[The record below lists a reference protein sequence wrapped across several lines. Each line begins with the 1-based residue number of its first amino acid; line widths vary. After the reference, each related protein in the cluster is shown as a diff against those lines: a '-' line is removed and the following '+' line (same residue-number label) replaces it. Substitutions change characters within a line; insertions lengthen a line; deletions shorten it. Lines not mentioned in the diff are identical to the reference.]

1 MHLKQNGQR
10 HLFRFLGAV
19 AADDFCK
26 CSFPIHI
33 LFVDIGLLIRH
44 VPQILAMGIVAVFC
58 AGLIKLW
65 WNNRL
70 VNKQELLDE
79 EKRLRV
85 EEMRRS
91 GLDTKRTN
99 DIPFGV
105 RAIQGG
111 VEVDGIWISR
121 PASQD
126 DPAATK
132 LVSSSLTD
140 TSQSS
145 APPLVS
151 QSSLESQRPLLQTL
165 SGMNEDTLRSLEGH
179 GSRRPHDTYIP
190 TSGQQ
195 APRQPSQQSLVSSL
209 GESVNSSTRS
219 GSGKSN
225 ASSHRSRVYAPKPPP
240 ERQYQYHQATNA
252 RTGQDLLSDPFQ
264 TPARTLSGFSV
275 RLPSG
280 TQTPLL
286 SMNGIPVPE
295 PTFGPGD
302 LHFNRSSRS
311 VNGGFEVLPAGT
323 FGVLMELDSSGNPS
337 QGKRVSNSLNK
348 LRK

>member
-1 MHLKQNGQR
+1 MANGI
-10 HLFRFLGAV
+10 F
-19 AADDFCK
+19 
-26 CSFPIHI
+26 
-33 LFVDIGLLIRH
+33 FVSWELW
-44 VPQILAMGIVAVFC
+44 QQMTFILAMGIVAVFC

-70 VNKQELLDE
+70 VRKQELLDE

-91 GLDTKRTN
+91 GLGMKRTN

-121 PASQD
+121 PTSQD
-126 DPAATK
+126 DPATAK
-132 LVSSSLTD
+132 PVSSSSTES
-140 TSQSS
+140 SQSS
-145 APPLVS
+145 APPPVS
-151 QSSLESQRPLLQTL
+151 QFSLESQRPLLPTL
-165 SGMNEDTLRSLEGH
+165 GGLDEDTLRSLEG
-179 GSRRPHDTYIP
+179 REPRQPHDTYIP
-190 TSGQQ
+190 TSSRPV
-195 APRQPSQQSLVSSL
+195 PRRPSQQSSASSL
-209 GESVNSSTRS
+209 GESASIRS

-225 ASSHRSRVYAPKPPP
+225 SSSLNSRVYVPKPLR
-240 ERQYQYHQATNA
+240 EGQYQYHQSNSA
-252 RTGQDLLSDPFQ
+252 RNGQDSPPDPFH
-264 TPARTLSGFSV
+264 TPARTPSGFSV

-286 SMNGIPVPE
+286 PVNSIPVPE

-302 LHFNRSSRS
+302 LHFNRSTRR
-311 VNGGFEVLPAGT
+311 VNEGFEVLPAGT
-323 FGVLMELDSSGNPS
+323 FGGPKELANSGNPVPGRTAS
-337 QGKRVSNSLNK
+337 QSLNR